1 MTNFKKFTL
10 RTIIALSVLMIILPI
25 VVMIIWS
32 FINYYKWPNL
42 IPSNMGLRGWN
53 YVIKNNTRVF
63 ESLKNSVFISI
74 MTTLI
79 TVIVSI
85 PCAKALAFEDFRG
98 KKLIEVLVFSPVIIP
113 AVSIG
118 MGLNI
123 QFIKIGIART
133 YLGVILVCVVPCIP
147 YAVNMIKEVF
157 IITGRKY
164 MQQAYILGAS
174 NFDVIRFISIPMI
187 LPGIFSAS
195 IMCYIVS
202 FSQYFLVYLIGGGKI
217 ITFTMDLFPFIQSG
231 DRMMGSVYGII
242 FIVSTIILLSIME
255 YIMNRVYKQS
265 LENYVAIEINE

>member
-25 VVMIIWS
+25 VVMIILS

-79 TVIVSI
+79 TAIVSI

-202 FSQYFLVYLIGGGKI
+202 FSQYFLVYLIGEGKI
-217 ITFTMDLFPFIQSG
+217 ITFTMDMFPFIQSG

>member
-10 RTIIALSVLMIILPI
+10 RTIIVLSVLMIIVPI

-42 IPSNMGLRGWN
+42 IPSNMGFRGWN

-85 PCAKALAFEDFRG
+85 PCSKALAFEDFRG

-123 QFIKIGIART
+123 QFIKMGIART

-187 LPGIFSAS
+187 MPGIVSAS

-217 ITFTMDLFPFIQSG
+217 VTFTMDMFPFIQSG

-242 FIVSTIILLSIME
+242 FIGSTIILLSIME
-255 YIMNRVYKQS
+255 YIMTRVYKQS